1 VGPVAY
7 GSGFP
12 PCHILGVKTPY
23 TSISITLLG
32 SPRKHLDLLSP
43 YRLLRHTPHLP
54 ATQLPGAPGPT
65 AQSCPFPTGG
75 EAASL
80 LSSVNSFDVSNLGQD
95 SSTRAVWS
103 GSARPG
109 CTCHSLVL
117 LALVPQHGLGPL
129 VLSRRFHSAPTPP
142 LLSRHRIRLL
152 IRPLGPFLSPELGS
166 CLSVLASLHV
176 PQLALGPSVPS

>member
-1 VGPVAY
+1 M
-7 GSGFP
+7 
-12 PCHILGVKTPY
+12 
-23 TSISITLLG
+23 
-32 SPRKHLDLLSP
+32 DLLSP

-152 IRPLGPFLSPELGS
+152 IRPLGPFLSSELGS